1 MMALAVAGVVL
12 VIVSVAVYGKLI
24 HRIAKEGGKVVTA
37 NFGPPDL
44 LAGGLLGVWFVTAII
59 RGMQAPPKPVKA
71 EDITSGVMVFL
82 FVVTAICS
90 FLYFRGIDV
99 IAQFGIRR
107 VGFPKFAGIAVLL
120 MLAAYPL
127 IGSASAVTQKLLGE
141 DAQPQELVKYFL
153 NATSRSDYAAII
165 TTVVMAVFFAPMVEE
180 FIFRGYFHGVL
191 KRYTGIA
198 GATLINAGLFA
209 AIHLNESSL
218 PSLFLLAVCFTIAYE
233 FTGSLLVNICMHSL
247 FNLTNLLL
255 LFYAAHH
262 VPL

>member
-1 MMALAVAGVVL
+1 MVVL
-12 VIVSVAVYGKLI
+12 AMIGVISLCIYGKLI
-24 HRIAKEGGKVVTA
+24 RRIAKDGGKVVTA
-37 NFGPPDL
+37 NFGAPDL
-44 LAGGLLGVWFVTAII
+44 LASGLLGVWFVSAII
-59 RGMQAPPKPVKA
+59 RGVEAPPKPVRG
-71 EDITSGVMVFL
+71 EDVASGVMVFL
-82 FVVTAICS
+82 FVVTVICS
-90 FLYFRGIDV
+90 FMYFRGIDV

-107 VGFPKFAGIAVLL
+107 VGFPKFAGMAILL

-127 IGSASAVTQKLLGE
+127 IGGVSAITQSFLTK

-153 NATSRSDYAAII
+153 NASAHSDYTAII
-165 TTVVMAVFFAPMVEE
+165 STMVMAVCFAPVVEE

-191 KRYTGIA
+191 KRYTGIL

-218 PSLFLLAVCFTIAYE
+218 PSLFLLAICFTIAYE

-255 LFYAAHH
+255 LLYAAHH
-262 VPL
+262 VLI